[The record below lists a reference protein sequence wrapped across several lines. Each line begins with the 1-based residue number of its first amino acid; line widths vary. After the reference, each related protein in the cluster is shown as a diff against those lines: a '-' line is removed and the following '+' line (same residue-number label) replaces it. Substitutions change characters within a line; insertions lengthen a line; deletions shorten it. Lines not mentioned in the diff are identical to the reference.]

1 MNQQTSYNKL
11 LALSI
16 GIVYIWFGSLK
27 WFPNVSPAQELAKN
41 TIDVLT
47 FSLIPSHISIMILA
61 FWETLVG
68 ILLIANV
75 WRRFV
80 VIIALTHMVLTF
92 SPLLFFPDQVFN
104 NIPFQ
109 LTLLGQYIFKNIV
122 IIAGLFILYKQP
134 STKTELH

>member
-1 MNQQTSYNKL
+1 MNQQTSYHKL

-68 ILLIANV
+68 ILLIVNV

-104 NIPFQ
+104 SIPFQ

-122 IIAGLFILYKQP
+122 IMAGLFILYKQA